1 MTLNWPSDKQLP
13 HHFLVPG
20 CLELAGLSSKQ
31 LQNQPGRPLESLS
44 LKKPLLLQEAK
55 LVQSRL
61 VQGVCNQFLGKNT
74 WLGNLQWPLDDPT
87 LSVAIGSHLN
97 PEEHFPGS
105 LIKVCDWAIKTPWS
119 WTAMTVEMG
128 TEYICALSPL
138 FSLYKNPKS
147 LFDLFSLSGLP
158 SFILALTMQY

>member
-1 MTLNWPSDKQLP
+1 MTLNWPSDRQLP

-31 LQNQPGRPLESLS
+31 LQNQLWRPLEALS
-44 LKKPLLLQEAK
+44 LQKPLLLQEAK

-61 VQGVCNQFLGKNT
+61 FQAACNQFLGENT
-74 WLGNLQWPLDDPT
+74 CLGNLQWPLDALT

-105 LIKVCDWAIKTPWS
+105 LTKVRDWVIKTPQS
-119 WTAMTVEMG
+119 CTAMAVEMG
-128 TEYICALSPL
+128 TEHICALSFL

-147 LFDLFSLSGLP
+147 LFDLFSLSSLP
-158 SFILALTMQY
+158 SFILALPLQY